1 MNINKLMKQAK
12 KMQNQMMK
20 QQEELESKEYEAS
33 SGGGMVKVRMTGK
46 FELVAI
52 DIKPEAVDPDDVEI
66 LQDMV
71 KAAVNECVRTAKEES
86 QKLLESLTG
95 GMPGLPGF

>member
-12 KMQNQMMK
+12 KMQSQMMK